1 MNSIL
6 VLINLDNKNTYEFE
20 KKNLTNLSNYLQ
32 KIIIINVGKIL
43 GNNKLNINHNFNE
56 KFEVLNPLNYNELYK
71 LLKFYNIPILY
82 CLSLALQI
90 SG

>member
-20 KKNLTNLSNYLQ
+20 KNLTNLSNYLQ

-56 KFEVLNPLNYNELYK
+56 NLRF
-71 LLKFYNIPILY
+71 
-82 CLSLALQI
+82 
-90 SG
+90 